1 MSSLAAG
8 IAGAG
13 RRWWFDPLVGK
24 TQRYL
29 AAIGTALA
37 IIAGV
42 FLYGQRAGRS
52 AAKDEQAAANAK
64 AIKKAGD
71 VENEIRN
78 LDDAGVDDALGKW
91 MRDKR

>member
-1 MSSLAAG
+1 LILLWAKLKG
-8 IAGAG
+8 
-13 RRWWFDPLVGK
+13 
-24 TQRYL
+24 YL

-37 IIAGV
+37 ILAGV

-78 LDDAGVDDALGKW
+78 LDDAGVDRRLTQW

>member
-1 MSSLAAG
+1 MI
-8 IAGAG
+8 IAKLKG
-13 RRWWFDPLVGK
+13 
-24 TQRYL
+24 YI

-37 IIAGV
+37 ILVGV
-42 FLYGQRAGRS
+42 FLYGQRAGRT

-71 VENEIRN
+71 VEHEIKN
-78 LDDAGVDDALGKW
+78 LGDDDVDRRLTQW

>member
-1 MSSLAAG
+1 MPL
-8 IAGAG
+8 
-13 RRWWFDPLVGK
+13 FLVGLWS
-24 TQRYL
+24 RISGYL

-37 IIAGV
+37 ILAGV
-42 FLYGQRAGRS
+42 FLYGQRAGRT

-71 VENEIRN
+71 VEHEIKN
-78 LDDAGVDDALGKW
+78 LGDDDVDRRLTQW

>member
-1 MSSLAAG
+1 LILLWAKLKG
-8 IAGAG
+8 
-13 RRWWFDPLVGK
+13 
-24 TQRYL
+24 YL

-37 IIAGV
+37 ILVGV
-42 FLYGQRAGRS
+42 FLYGQRAGRT

-71 VENEIRN
+71 VENEIKN

>member
-1 MSSLAAG
+1 MILLWAKLKG
-8 IAGAG
+8 
-13 RRWWFDPLVGK
+13 
-24 TQRYL
+24 YL

-37 IIAGV
+37 ILVGV
-42 FLYGQRAGRS
+42 FLYGQRAGRT

-71 VENEIRN
+71 VEHEIKN
-78 LDDAGVDDALGKW
+78 LGDDDVDRRLTQW

>member
-1 MSSLAAG
+1 MILLWAKLKG
-8 IAGAG
+8 
-13 RRWWFDPLVGK
+13 
-24 TQRYL
+24 YL

-37 IIAGV
+37 ILAGV

-78 LDDAGVDDALGKW
+78 LDDAGVDRRLTQW

>member
-1 MSSLAAG
+1 MPLFLAG
-8 IAGAG
+8 LWSRISG
-13 RRWWFDPLVGK
+13 
-24 TQRYL
+24 YL

-37 IIAGV
+37 IIAGA

-52 AAKDEQAAANAK
+52 SAKDEQAAANAK

-71 VENEIRN
+71 VEHEVKN
-78 LDDAGVDDALGKW
+78 LDDAGVDAGLSKW

>member
-1 MSSLAAG
+1 VILLWAKLKG
-8 IAGAG
+8 Y
-13 RRWWFDPLVGK
+13 VV
-24 TQRYL
+24 
-29 AAIGTALA
+29 AIGTALA
-37 IIAGV
+37 ILAGV
-42 FLYGQRAGRS
+42 FWYGQRAGRS

-78 LDDAGVDDALGKW
+78 LDNAGVDDALGKW

>member
-1 MSSLAAG
+1 MILLWAKLKG
-8 IAGAG
+8 
-13 RRWWFDPLVGK
+13 
-24 TQRYL
+24 YL

-37 IIAGV
+37 ILAGV

-64 AIKKAGD
+64 AIRRAGE
-71 VENEIRN
+71 VENEIKN
-78 LDDAGVDDALGKW
+78 LGDDDVDRRLSRW

>member
-1 MSSLAAG
+1 MILLWAKLKG
-8 IAGAG
+8 
-13 RRWWFDPLVGK
+13 
-24 TQRYL
+24 YL

-37 IIAGV
+37 ILAGV

-52 AAKDEQAAANAK
+52 AAKDEQAAANAQ

-78 LDDAGVDDALGKW
+78 LDDDDVDRRLTQW

>member
-1 MSSLAAG
+1 MILLWAKLKG
-8 IAGAG
+8 
-13 RRWWFDPLVGK
+13 
-24 TQRYL
+24 YL

-37 IIAGV
+37 ILAGV

-78 LDDAGVDDALGKW
+78 LDDDDVDRRLTQW

>member
-1 MSSLAAG
+1 MILLWTKLKG
-8 IAGAG
+8 
-13 RRWWFDPLVGK
+13 
-24 TQRYL
+24 YL

-37 IIAGV
+37 ILAGV

-52 AAKDEQAAANAK
+52 AAKDEQAAPNAK

-78 LDDAGVDDALGKW
+78 LDDAGVDGALSKW

>member
-1 MSSLAAG
+1 MI
-8 IAGAG
+8 IAKLKG
-13 RRWWFDPLVGK
+13 
-24 TQRYL
+24 YL

-37 IIAGV
+37 ILAGA

-71 VENEIRN
+71 VEHEIKN
-78 LDDAGVDDALGKW
+78 LGDDDVDRRLTQW

>member
-1 MSSLAAG
+1 MWAKLKG
-8 IAGAG
+8 
-13 RRWWFDPLVGK
+13 
-24 TQRYL
+24 YL

-37 IIAGV
+37 ILAGV

-71 VENEIRN
+71 VENEIKN
-78 LDDAGVDDALGKW
+78 LNDDDVDRRLTQW

>member
-1 MSSLAAG
+1 MILLWAKLKG
-8 IAGAG
+8 
-13 RRWWFDPLVGK
+13 
-24 TQRYL
+24 YL

-37 IIAGV
+37 ILAGV

-64 AIKKAGD
+64 AIKRAGK
-71 VENEIRN
+71 VENEVRN
-78 LDDAGVDDALGKW
+78 LDDAGVDGALGKW

>member
-1 MSSLAAG
+1 MIFLWAKLKG
-8 IAGAG
+8 
-13 RRWWFDPLVGK
+13 
-24 TQRYL
+24 YL

-37 IIAGV
+37 ILAGV
-42 FLYGQRAGRS
+42 FFYGQRAGRS

-71 VENEIRN
+71 VENEIKN
-78 LDDAGVDDALGKW
+78 LDDTGVDAGLGKW

>member
-1 MSSLAAG
+1 MILLWAKFKG
-8 IAGAG
+8 
-13 RRWWFDPLVGK
+13 
-24 TQRYL
+24 YL

-37 IIAGV
+37 ILAGV

-78 LDDAGVDDALGKW
+78 MDDAGVDDALGKW

>member
-1 MSSLAAG
+1 MA
-8 IAGAG
+8 
-13 RRWWFDPLVGK
+13 
-24 TQRYL
+24 
-29 AAIGTALA
+29 
-37 IIAGV
+37 
-42 FLYGQRAGRS
+42 RAGRS

>member
-1 MSSLAAG
+1 MVFLSGVWSRLSGYVSA
-8 IAGAG
+8 
-13 RRWWFDPLVGK
+13 
-24 TQRYL
+24 T
-29 AAIGTALA
+29 GTALA
-37 IIAGV
+37 ILAGV

-52 AAKDEQAAANAK
+52 AAKDEQAAGNAK
-64 AIKKAGD
+64 AVKKAGD

>member
-1 MSSLAAG
+1 MI
-8 IAGAG
+8 IAKLKG
-13 RRWWFDPLVGK
+13 
-24 TQRYL
+24 YL

-37 IIAGV
+37 ILAGV
-42 FLYGQRAGRS
+42 FLYGQRAGRT

-71 VENEIRN
+71 VEHEIKTLGN
-78 LDDAGVDDALGKW
+78 DDVDRRLTQW

>member
-1 MSSLAAG
+1 MTLLWLKAKG
-8 IAGAG
+8 
-13 RRWWFDPLVGK
+13 
-24 TQRYL
+24 YL

-37 IIAGV
+37 ILAGV
-42 FLYGQRAGRS
+42 FLYGQRAGRT

-71 VENEIRN
+71 VEHEIKN
-78 LDDAGVDDALGKW
+78 LGDDDVDRRLTQW

>member
-1 MSSLAAG
+1 MILLWAKLKG
-8 IAGAG
+8 
-13 RRWWFDPLVGK
+13 
-24 TQRYL
+24 YL

-37 IIAGV
+37 ILAGV

-64 AIKKAGD
+64 AIKRAGE
-71 VENEIRN
+71 VENEIKN
-78 LDDAGVDDALGKW
+78 LGDDDVDRRLSRW

>member
-1 MSSLAAG
+1 MI
-8 IAGAG
+8 IAKLNG
-13 RRWWFDPLVGK
+13 
-24 TQRYL
+24 YL

-37 IIAGV
+37 ILAGV
-42 FLYGQRAGRS
+42 FLYGQRAGRT

-71 VENEIRN
+71 VEHEIKN
-78 LDDAGVDDALGKW
+78 LGDDDVDRRLAQW